1 MKIYTAADI
10 NSDRNLFYTKLKLR
24 LKKVTVNN
32 KQRKFHLEGLRSSQA
47 TKMPKQEISSDL
59 ANILPNWLITA

>member
-10 NSDRNLFYTKLKLR
+10 NSDRNLFYAKLKLR

-47 TKMPKQEISSDL
+47 AKSQSKKSVPIWPTYYRIG
-59 ANILPNWLITA
+59 

>member
-1 MKIYTAADI
+1 VKIYTAADI
-10 NSDRNLFYTKLKLR
+10 NSDRNLFCAKLKVR

-32 KQRKFHLEGLRSSQA
+32 KQRKFHLEGLRSQA
-47 TKMPKQEISSDL
+47 AKMPKQEISSDL